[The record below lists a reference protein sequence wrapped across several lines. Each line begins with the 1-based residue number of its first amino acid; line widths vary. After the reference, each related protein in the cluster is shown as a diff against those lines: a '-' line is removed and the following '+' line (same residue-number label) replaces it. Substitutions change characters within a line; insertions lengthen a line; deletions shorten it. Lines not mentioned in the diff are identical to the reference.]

1 MLARVNPVCWLMECP
16 LCDGMRYVMCSSAA
30 TMHNCGNQA
39 SLGSFITALPMQQPP
54 PGYSQVLCE

>member
-1 MLARVNPVCWLMECP
+1 
-16 LCDGMRYVMCSSAA
+16 MRYVMCSSAA

-39 SLGSFITALPMQQPP
+39 NLGSFITALPMQQPP